1 MHFLCVSVSL
11 LNSGQ
16 APCLQPGL
24 AFHTWLM
31 DSHEPQGQHPSA
43 AKWLCVSLCYWLI
56 AASEGSLQVQ
66 ADSWVP
72 VESSHQ
78 PLCSKGRIT
87 GKRAW
92 FDRSSSHIFFALGG
106 VTMVMRAD
114 KNRSLTLAMLKC
126 TQHFGVVE
134 MGFNFRTWALLQGTK
149 GIRTGPVK
157 DLQQLPLLPG
167 AHILLQAEFASIRWG
182 VCFVH
187 DVLLPGAAAVTGMCL

>member
-1 MHFLCVSVSL
+1 MSLLSSQSKANSPNGFISNQGDSLASATFFHLHLKGSEIKGGGCFLKPQSQSSTVSSMHFLCVSVSL

-78 PLCSKGRIT
+78 PLCSKGPNHRKEGLIWQKQQPYIFCSWRCNHGNESRQKPFLNT
-87 GKRAW
+87 GDAQM
-92 FDRSSSHIFFALGG
+92 HTALWGSGNG
-106 VTMVMRAD
+106 V
-114 KNRSLTLAMLKC
+114 
-126 TQHFGVVE
+126 
-134 MGFNFRTWALLQGTK
+134 
-149 GIRTGPVK
+149 
-157 DLQQLPLLPG
+157 
-167 AHILLQAEFASIRWG
+167 
-182 VCFVH
+182 
-187 DVLLPGAAAVTGMCL
+187 